1 MTRIDRVQ
9 VAAIRSSGAGTLIGA
24 MVGAVIGHQVGGGM
38 GQDVATGVGAIG
50 GAVIGHQIESRNC
63 KEDEVYRIGVRLEN
77 GEVRQFDYRKLNAL
91 RAGDRVKLEGGQ
103 LYRL

>member
-1 MTRIDRVQ
+1 VTRIDRVQ

-24 MVGAVIGHQVGGGM
+24 VV
-38 GQDVATGVGAIG
+38 